1 MKKIL
6 VSGIQPSGTLHIGN
20 YFGAIKQ
27 FVDMQ
32 DNYDAHIFIANYH
45 AMTTVKDAVALSEG
59 TLNVAL
65 DYLAVGLDPK
75 KVMLYVQ
82 SDLPQ
87 VTELMWIFNTL
98 VTTAH
103 MERAH
108 AYKDKSGKGIEATVG
123 LFTYPVLMAA
133 DILLPGANVVPV
145 GQDQKQHVEYARDIA
160 GKFNNAFGDTFAIP
174 EALILESV
182 AVVPG
187 TDGQKMSKSY
197 GNTIPLFGSRDE
209 IIKAVMSIVTDS
221 SGDVPKNVYAIHK
234 LFRAE
239 SELKELYEANKGSY
253 KALKEALIED
263 IDAFIA
269 PMRERRAML
278 AKDPDAV
285 RAMLAEHGEA
295 MRSKAE
301 ARMKDIHR
309 VCGIVY

>member
-1 MKKIL
+1 MKKTL

-20 YFGAIKQ
+20 YFGAMKQ

-32 DNYDAHIFIANYH
+32 VKYDAHIFIANYH
-45 AMTTVKDAVALSEG
+45 AMTTVKDPAALSQG
-59 TLNVAL
+59 TLDVAL

-82 SDLPQ
+82 SDVPQ
-87 VTELMWIFNTL
+87 VTELTWIFNTL
-98 VTTAH
+98 ITTAY

-108 AYKDKSGKGIEATVG
+108 AYKDKAGKGIEATVG

-160 GKFNNAFGDTFAIP
+160 GKFNNAFGDIFAIP

-182 AVVPG
+182 AIVPG

-197 GNTIPLFGSRDE
+197 GNTIPLFGSRED
-209 IIKAVMSIVTDS
+209 ITKAVMSIVTDS

-234 LFRAE
+234 LFRSE
-239 SELKELYEANKGSY
+239 SELTELYEANKGSY

-263 IDAFIA
+263 IDAFIK
-269 PMRERRAML
+269 PLREKRAEL

-285 RAMLAEHGEA
+285 REMLKEHGA
-295 MRSKAE
+295 KMSAKAE
-301 ARMKDIHR
+301 TTMKEVRRR
-309 VCGIVY
+309 VGIGY